1 MSLILNIDTSTE
13 TAGIFLSSD
22 GVLLSSA
29 IYHKQNDQAAWIH
42 TAIDKLVRDAGF
54 QMKDLKAVAVVAGPG
69 SYTGLR
75 VGMAT
80 AKGICYALSIPL
92 ITENTLELM
101 AASAV
106 AQSQNLNIPQSAI
119 FCPLIDARRMEVF
132 TAVYDSKLVELLS
145 PRALVLEDTSFDSWL
160 TQGPV
165 LFVGSGAVKW
175 QQVCHHSGAFFE
187 TVDFSGE
194 QFVLRTYS
202 KFLRNAF
209 TILAYAEPVYL
220 KEFYTHPK

>member
-22 GVLLSSA
+22 GQLLASA
-29 IYHKQNDQAAWIH
+29 LNPRQNDQAAWIH
-42 TAIDKLVRDAGF
+42 TAIDKLMRGAGY

-80 AKGICYALSIPL
+80 AKGICYALDIPL
-92 ITENTLELM
+92 IIENTLELM
-101 AASAV
+101 AASAI
-106 AQSQNLNIPQSAI
+106 AQSKNLKIPQSAI
-119 FCPLIDARRMEVF
+119 LCPLIDARRMEVF
-132 TAVYDSKLVELLS
+132 TAVYDSTLVELLS
-145 PRALVLEDTSFDSWL
+145 PRAMVLDDASFDTWL
-160 TQGPV
+160 TQSPV
-165 LFVGSGAVKW
+165 LFFGSGAAKW
-175 QQVCHHSGAFFE
+175 QQVCHHSQAYFE
-187 TVDFSGE
+187 AVVFSGE

-202 KFLRNAF
+202 KFLRNEF
-209 TILAYAEPVYL
+209 TVLAYAEPVYL

>member
-29 IYHKQNDQAAWIH
+29 LNPRQNDQAAWIH
-42 TAIDKLVRDAGF
+42 TAIDKLMKDAGYW
-54 QMKDLKAVAVVAGPG
+54 MKDLKAVAVVAGPG

-75 VGMAT
+75 VGMAS
-80 AKGICYALSIPL
+80 AKGICYALDIPL

-101 AASAV
+101 AASAIIK
-106 AQSQNLNIPQSAI
+106 LKELPIPPTSI

-145 PRALVLEDTSFDSWL
+145 PRALVLDDSSFDSWL

-165 LFVGSGAVKW
+165 LFFGSGAAKW
-175 QQVCHHSGAFFE
+175 QQVCRHSRAFFE
-187 TVDFSGE
+187 PVDFSGE

-202 KFLRNAF
+202 KFLRNEF
-209 TILAYAEPVYL
+209 TVLAYAEPVYL

>member
-22 GVLLSSA
+22 GILISSA
-29 IYHKQNDQAAWIH
+29 LNPRQNDQAAWIH
-42 TAIDKLVRDAGF
+42 TAIDKLIRGAGY
-54 QMKDLKAVAVVAGPG
+54 QMKDLKAVAVVGGPG

-92 ITENTLELM
+92 IMENTLELM

-106 AQSQNLNIPQSAI
+106 SQSQNLNIPQSAI

-132 TAVYDSKLVELLS
+132 TAIYDSLLTELLS
-145 PRALVLEDTSFDSWL
+145 PRALVLEENSFEPWL
-160 TQGPV
+160 TKSPI
-165 LFVGSGAVKW
+165 LFFGSGAAKW
-175 QQVCHHSGAFFE
+175 QGVCHHSQAYFE
-187 TVDFSGE
+187 PVFFSGE
-194 QFVLRTYS
+194 QFVSRTYS
-202 KFLRNAF
+202 KFLRNEF
-209 TILAYAEPVYL
+209 TVLAYAEPVYL